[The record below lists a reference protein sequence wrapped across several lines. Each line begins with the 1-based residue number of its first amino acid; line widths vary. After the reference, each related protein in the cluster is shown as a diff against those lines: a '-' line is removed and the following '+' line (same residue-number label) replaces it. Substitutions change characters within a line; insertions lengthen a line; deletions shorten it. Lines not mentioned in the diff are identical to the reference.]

1 MVGEPYLM
9 KNSAHRKETMKSI
22 NVYLNFDGNCKQA
35 MEFYKKCLGGE
46 LYTTPFSEAP
56 FDSPKEPKDRVIHAA
71 LQVGSG
77 MLMAS
82 DTMPGMPFTPGNN
95 FSVMIECENAAEQD
109 RIFAALGDG
118 GNVTMPIQ
126 DTFWDARFGMVI
138 DRFGISWMFNLPKSK
153 T

>member
-1 MVGEPYLM
+1 
-9 KNSAHRKETMKSI
+9 MKSI

-46 LYTTPFSEAP
+46 LYTMPFSEAP
-56 FDSPKEPKDRVIHAA
+56 FDSPTEAKDRVIHAA

-82 DTMPGMPFTPGNN
+82 DTMPGTSFTQGNN

-118 GNVTMPIQ
+118 GKVTMPIQ
-126 DTFWDARFGMVI
+126 DTFWDARFGMVT
-138 DRFGISWMFNLPKSK
+138 DRFGISWMFNLSKSK